1 MAKVKVNLSL
11 DSEVAELL
19 KNLAAARHMTTSAL
33 VTMWALRDK
42 EEKGNDKERNMHVNM
57 QGTVRR
63 EVAKCSGCFQC

>member
-57 QGTVRR
+57 
-63 EVAKCSGCFQC
+63 